1 MNLLNN
7 IINPKK
13 DKLLHFYYG
22 TIISLI
28 LLFLT
33 KLGLNPIF
41 IPILTAVI
49 ASGKE
54 IYDKLIKK
62 TRFDY
67 IDLIYTILTSI
78 IIYLYL
84 IIK

>member
-54 IYDKLIKK
+54 IYDKLCLCGENDCKK
-62 TRFDY
+62 YFY
-67 IDLIYTILTSI
+67 
-78 IIYLYL
+78 
-84 IIK
+84 K